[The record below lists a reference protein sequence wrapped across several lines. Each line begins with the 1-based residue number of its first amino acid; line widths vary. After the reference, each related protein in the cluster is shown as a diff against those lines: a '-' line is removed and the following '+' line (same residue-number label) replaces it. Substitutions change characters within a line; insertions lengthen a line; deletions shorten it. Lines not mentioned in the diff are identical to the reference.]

1 MTRREVFDRCAS
13 IVRGGGNLELSNTT
27 KLRLYG
33 LYKHITIGPCPDRI
47 PPLFATE
54 ARAKHQAWL
63 SCICMTE
70 IEAIRVYIELAAS
83 KSTTRD
89 HGLQQLLRDF
99 NDCHDNTDEKENYS
113 NNQESDNIN
122 ALDISESKVA
132 PPNRWTKQVPTPI
145 TLTESVLSHSG
156 VKPIFPRG
164 QLEINFS
171 DLRFAAVQCLSF
183 NITMTK
189 YLQVEKEI
197 VNNWKR
203 SSTDTDV
210 LVGLS
215 VRSLFDLYLRCK
227 VYPAQSEVIVT
238 PPINI
243 PGMMDIL
250 KYHGLKIV
258 GVDLPEYEGKNP
270 VIQVDING
278 VRAAITNKTVA
289 IMVIH
294 PFGMISTT
302 EDEMEELLLL
312 ARVRNIDLIED
323 CAECFTGL
331 GPSAYR
337 GSKHADISL
346 FSFGTIKTSTA
357 LGGGIGTVRDT
368 HIFDQM
374 KRKYLQMYPQQKQS
388 TYFQK
393 IILVGI
399 IKSIASS
406 PLIYG
411 VLYTFLNA
419 YLGLDVDELIS
430 SLTRSFPVNTKNS
443 SQSFGNNAQRALIA
457 QIRFRPCL
465 ALLALLNRRLVE
477 SKLRAPSW
485 DEKLERCKRIQKMI
499 KGSGLIQ
506 IGLPMPSIE
515 SLNTYWLYPV
525 LVQDPVATS
534 RDLLYKCFDAPR
546 GLSQLRSIDSEVPC
560 PNSEKIMSSVL
571 YLPVSHPQLT
581 ETRMQD
587 LITALES
594 STSTNMSTRL
604 PQNGKTYTLYK
615 IFLSAALM
623 YSYVAR
629 CVIKQNSFRTS
640 VIEIISDLAVLIF
653 IATGISVAVGVG
665 LRSAMADFYVS
676 SSNSFAKYCY
686 LIDKCSTRSI
696 SHPRLLD
703 VSTPISGG
711 PNGYPIDLTSV
722 LITGAT
728 GFVGSSLLYHLLT
741 RRQNQS
747 FTGFI
752 VLLCRPKHGKSGVE
766 RISELLNDPIFSFI
780 SEEEKQ
786 LFIRVVDGDV
796 TKVNAG
802 LSETDLMS
810 MSEKWNVS
818 RVFHCAA
825 SVSFTQSLE
834 DSASANITPSLV
846 LQSLTKQLKNPEA
859 KYIHIST
866 AFVHGSETGTLD
878 DPLSENLFSLRQYD
892 AIEIYRSMTG
902 TLFYAQSAMEEL
914 GFPNTY
920 TFSKCICEHL
930 LLSEDRGETL
940 IIRPSIV
947 GPAISDPY
955 EGWAGDKPSTIVAA
969 VCLQLK
975 SQWNIWCMGDENVPY
990 IPVDV
995 VAQFIISKAFDDSV
1009 KRRCEVDYN
1018 SLASSEESYE
1028 RISDDQLSCVITDE
1042 KSLSRSSSLTLPE
1055 QKELRIFNATWDV
1068 DSSHGAQFTW
1078 REFAVSVNHFGTVLG
1093 YFTRFTAYIV
1103 LVIATKIL
1111 PSLGLKQQHSKL
1123 LHTCFVTYPISSI
1136 LAVCDSFSYKP
1147 RLIGNLAKLQPFV
1160 DLPILFFPFTS
1171 QTFCFRS
1178 ELSAPDSIMG
1188 DRYLFTCLV
1197 AAHNFII
1204 REQNEKRTNVD
1215 NPRMSMQTLSVAGK
1229 ACSQKSMDLWWAL
1242 TQPKG
1247 NVFIRIAGYILIKLF
1262 RATCIDV
1269 TVDIT
1274 SLTRLQQD
1282 RTSGRKREHVVLAPT
1297 HRSMFDFL
1305 LISFVAFALP
1315 ELHIEIPYIVAA
1327 SEFAKLPIIGW
1338 FAGRARA
1345 IFIKRGG
1352 RQAPILVETV
1362 RQLKR
1367 DDECIEVFIEGTR
1380 SRDRRFAVPKTGFL
1394 RCLVETGGNHMI
1406 VPICI
1411 NYEKLPEQGLFA
1423 TEGIN
1428 SKLKTDGL
1436 FTWLYQAFLGE
1447 VCIGR
1452 IHVSASN
1459 PISLG
1464 DECRTPINFQDL
1476 ASQIQDGQKQGILVS
1491 QIHISAAAQALNLDE
1506 SVITRATSVCGCK
1519 RWPKTNHSVDIKLLE
1534 QDKESSAQLWSMMLH
1549 FGHIFS
1555 PSLSVSHP
1563 LWSAW
1568 LNPSGE
1574 RYHSESNIWKDKDVT
1589 LVTNAMIKIFD
1600 DADAMAILT
1609 MERLKQKGFC
1619 TPKLSHIL
1627 QFAMIESQEIMQ
1639 TPVIVMRRA
1648 IETKISFVSE
1658 FHRIEPI
1665 QSNVT
1670 KLKEL
1675 GDSKISGSQALGM
1688 WGYTDSKF
1696 VLQSDGEGAIG
1707 VVMKGSRYSL
1717 NGRSLKKLIPFIE
1730 YETNSHFN
1738 PLNEIA
1744 LDVTTLPCSPSD
1756 LDVHQI
1762 ERVMASVFKC
1772 SIAPM
1777 DRLHHGTS
1785 QAQEDIFLLR
1795 TGTTT
1800 DVRVP
1805 DLVAWPSSEEQ
1816 VKDLVS
1822 LSHEYGWCLLPFG
1835 GGTNVSQATRCP
1847 SKKQESR
1854 PIISVDMKLMN
1865 QIIWINEE
1873 DGLAHVEAGITG
1885 RHLVDQMRKKGYCIG
1900 HEPDSLEF
1908 STLGGWIAT
1917 KASGMKRGKYGNIE
1931 EIVKEVKVVGS
1942 GGLLDTENKSVGR
1955 SAIGLELVS
1964 LFLGSEGCLGIIT
1977 SATIKIWPLPES
1989 TEFDS
1994 VILPDFGQGILFAR
2008 DVAKLGPHAPAS
2020 VRLLDNDH
2028 FRLGQALHAESSL
2041 FETAVRQITMRL
2053 SPALQIA
2060 SKVSAVCATVL
2071 FEGTFDEVRDQKK
2084 RLRQI
2089 VVKHGG
2095 VQVGP
2100 RVGRAGYELTFSI
2113 AYLRDFALTYNFLGD
2128 SFETFAPWSKL
2139 DKIISATKGRI
2150 RKEHRERCL
2159 PGTPFIASRVTQLYH
2174 EGVCVYFYV
2183 CMNIEGI
2190 ECPSLLLSEIE
2201 HAAREEILV
2210 LGGSLS
2216 HHHGI
2221 GKIRTPFLDVIYSE
2235 GYRAALASVKISIDP
2250 ENIFGARNGIFS

>member
-1 MTRREVFDRCAS
+1 MTTRNIFDRSAAL
-13 IVRGGGNLELSNTT
+13 VRGGGNLELSNAT

-33 LYKHITIGPCPDRI
+33 LYKHVTLGPCPDQI

-54 ARAKHQAWL
+54 ARAKYQAWL
-63 SCICMTE
+63 SCKCMTE
-70 IEAIRVYIELAAS
+70 REAISAYIELAAS
-83 KSTTRD
+83 KNS
-89 HGLQQLLRDF
+89 GFQQLLREF
-99 NDCHDNTDEKENYS
+99 HDSHDKTDEETKLHTNHES
-113 NNQESDNIN
+113 DSISSPQESEPI
-122 ALDISESKVA
+122 AA
-132 PPNRWTKQVPTPI
+132 PPKRSTSQILRPI
-145 TLTESVLSHSG
+145 SFLETVLSYLG

-164 QLEINFS
+164 QLEISFS
-171 DLRFAAVQCLSF
+171 DLRFAAARCLSSDT
-183 NITMTK
+183 TMTR
-189 YLQVEKEI
+189 YLQEEKEI
-197 VNNWKR
+197 VNVWKSC
-203 SSTDTDV
+203 SSDPDV

-227 VYPAQSEVIVT
+227 VYPSQSEVIVV

-250 KYHGLKIV
+250 KYHGLKII
-258 GVDLPEYEGKNP
+258 GVDLPDYEGKNP
-270 VIQVDING
+270 VIRVDING
-278 VRAAITNKTVA
+278 VRAAITDKTVA

-294 PFGMISTT
+294 PFGIISTT
-302 EDEMEELLLL
+302 EDEMEELLVL
-312 ARVRNIDLIED
+312 ARGRNIDLIED

-331 GPSAYR
+331 GPTAYR
-337 GSKHADISL
+337 GSKHADLSL

-357 LGGGIGTVRDT
+357 LGGGIGTIRDT

-374 KRKYLQMYPQQKQS
+374 KRKYLHMYPQQKQS
-388 TYFQK
+388 SFFQK

-399 IKSIASS
+399 IKSIAGS
-406 PLIYG
+406 PLLYG
-411 VLYTFLNA
+411 FLYTFLNVF
-419 YLGLDVDELIS
+419 LGVDVDKLVS
-430 SLTRSFPVNTKNS
+430 SLTRSFLVNTKNTS
-443 SQSFGNNAQRALIA
+443 KVCDNNAQSVLIH
-457 QIRFRPCL
+457 QIRFRPCP

-485 DEKLERCKRIQKMI
+485 NEKLKRCNRIQTMI
-499 KGSGLIQ
+499 AESVSIQ
-506 IGLPMPSIE
+506 IGVPTPSVE

-525 LVQDPVATS
+525 LVEDPVATS

-546 GLSQLRSIDSEVPC
+546 GLSQLRTIDSEILC
-560 PNSEKIMSSVL
+560 PNAEKIMSSVL
-571 YLPVSHPQLT
+571 YLPISHPQLSKT
-581 ETRMQD
+581 YMQN
-587 LITALES
+587 LIIALER
-594 STSTNMSTRL
+594 STTMNKSTELSLSGKSYTMS
-604 PQNGKTYTLYK
+604 KT
-615 IFLSAALM
+615 FLSVALIC
-623 YSYVAR
+623 SYVAR
-629 CVIKQNSFRTS
+629 CVIKQHSFGAS
-640 VIEIISDLAVLIF
+640 VIGIISDLAVLLLIG
-653 IATGISVAVGVG
+653 TGISIAFGVG
-665 LRSAMADFYVS
+665 LRWVMADFYVNT
-676 SSNSFAKYCY
+676 SNSFAKYCT
-686 LIDKCSTRSI
+686 LIDKCSSQSI
-696 SHPRLLD
+696 SHPKLLD
-703 VSTPISGG
+703 MSTHMSGG
-711 PNGYPIDLTSV
+711 PNEYPIDPTSV

-741 RRQNQS
+741 RRQNQA

-752 VLLCRPKHGKSGVE
+752 VLLCRPKHGKNGFE

-786 LFIRVVDGDV
+786 LFIKVVEGDV
-796 TKVNAG
+796 TKAKAG
-802 LSETDLMS
+802 LSETDLICI
-810 MSEKWNVS
+810 SEKWNVT

-846 LQSLTKQLKNPEA
+846 LQSFTKQLENVEA

-866 AFVHGSETGTLD
+866 AFVHGSETGTPD
-878 DPLSENLFSLRQYD
+878 DPLSEKLFSLGQYD
-892 AIEIYRSMTG
+892 AMEIYRSMTG
-902 TLFYAQSAMEEL
+902 TQFYAESAMEEL

-947 GPAISDPY
+947 GPALCEPY
-955 EGWAGDKPSTIVAA
+955 EGWAGEKPSTIVAA

-975 SQWNIWCMGDENVPY
+975 SQWNIWCMGDQNVPY

-995 VAQFIISKAFDDSV
+995 AVQFIISKAFDDTF
-1009 KRRCEVDYN
+1009 KRKCEVDNN

-1028 RISDDQLSCVITDE
+1028 TISRYELLSCATTDE
-1042 KSLSRSSSLTLPE
+1042 KSLSRSSSLSLPE
-1055 QKELRIFNATWDV
+1055 LKECRIFNATWDV
-1068 DSSHGAQFTW
+1068 DSSRGAQFTW
-1078 REFAVSVNHFGTVLG
+1078 REFAVSVNHVGTVLG
-1093 YFTRFTAYIV
+1093 YFSRFTAYIV
-1103 LVIATKIL
+1103 LVIATKVL
-1111 PSLGLKQQHSKL
+1111 PSLKLKRRHSKL
-1123 LHTCFVTYPISSI
+1123 LHTCFVTFPMSSL
-1136 LAVCDSFSYKP
+1136 LAICDSFNYKP
-1147 RLIGNLAKLQPFV
+1147 QLIGDLEKLQPFV

-1178 ELSAPDSIMG
+1178 EISAPESVMG

-1197 AAHNFII
+1197 AAHNFILG
-1204 REQNEKRTNVD
+1204 EQKGKPSNVA
-1215 NPRMSMQTLSVAGK
+1215 NPRISMQTVSVAGK
-1229 ACSQKSMDLWWAL
+1229 ACPQKSMDLWWAL
-1242 TQPKG
+1242 LQPKG
-1247 NVFIRIAGYILIKLF
+1247 NFFIRIAGYFLIKLF

-1269 TVDIT
+1269 TVDVA
-1274 SLTRLQQD
+1274 SFTRLQQELK
-1282 RTSGRKREHVVLAPT
+1282 SGRKREHVVLAPT

-1338 FAGRARA
+1338 FASRAHA

-1352 RQAPILVETV
+1352 RQLPMLVETV

-1367 DDECIEVFIEGTR
+1367 EDECIEVFIEGTR

-1394 RCLVETGGNHMI
+1394 RCLVETGGNHLI

-1411 NYEKLPEQGLFA
+1411 NYEKLPEQGVFA
-1423 TEGIN
+1423 SEELN
-1428 SKLKTDGL
+1428 SKLNTDGL
-1436 FTWLYQAFLGE
+1436 FTWLCQAFFGKI
-1447 VCIGR
+1447 CIGK
-1452 IHVSASN
+1452 IHISASN
-1459 PISLG
+1459 PIPFG
-1464 DECRTPINFQDL
+1464 DECSTPINFQDL
-1476 ASQIQDGQKQGILVS
+1476 AGQIQNGQKQGILLS
-1491 QIHISAAAQALNLDE
+1491 QFHISAAAQALNVDE

-1519 RWPKTNHSVDIKLLE
+1519 RWPKTNHSMDITLSE
-1534 QDKESSAQLWSMMLH
+1534 QEKESSAQLWSIMLH

-1555 PSLSVSHP
+1555 PALSVSHP

-1568 LNPSGE
+1568 LDPSGV
-1574 RYHSESNIWKDKDVT
+1574 RDHSESNIRKDKDVT
-1589 LVTNAMIKIFD
+1589 LVANAMIKIFD
-1600 DADAMAILT
+1600 DADAMTTLT
-1609 MERLKQKGFC
+1609 IERLNQKGFC

-1627 QFAMIESQEIMQ
+1627 QFAMSESREKMR
-1639 TPVIVMRRA
+1639 TPIFVMRRA
-1648 IETKISFVSE
+1648 IETRINVVSE
-1658 FHRIEPI
+1658 SHKVEPI
-1665 QSNVT
+1665 QSKNT
-1670 KLKEL
+1670 RLKGLE
-1675 GDSKISGSQALGM
+1675 DKKVDGSQALGK
-1688 WGYTDSKF
+1688 WGYIDCKF
-1696 VLQSDGEGAIG
+1696 VLQTDGKGAIG
-1707 VVMKGSRYSL
+1707 VVMKGSRNSL

-1730 YETNSHFN
+1730 HETNSHFD
-1738 PLNEIA
+1738 PLNERA
-1744 LDVTTLPCSPSD
+1744 LDVTTLLCSPSD

-1762 ERVMASVFKC
+1762 EKVMTSVFKC
-1772 SIAPM
+1772 SIAPI

-1795 TGTTT
+1795 AGISSA
-1800 DVRVP
+1800 VRVP

-1822 LSHEYGWCLLPFG
+1822 LSHKHGWCLIPFG

-1847 SKKQESR
+1847 SKEQEPR

-1873 DGLAHVEAGITG
+1873 DGLAHIEAGITG
-1885 RHLVDQMRKKGYCIG
+1885 KLLVDEMRKKGYCIG

-1942 GGLLDTENKSVGR
+1942 GGLLATDNKSVGR

-1977 SATIKIWPLPES
+1977 SATIKIWPLPEI

-1994 VILPDFGQGILFAR
+1994 VIFPDLGQGILFAR

-2028 FRLGQALHAESSL
+2028 FRLGQALHAERSL
-2041 FETAVRQITMRL
+2041 LETAVLQISMRL
-2053 SPALQIA
+2053 SPGLQIA
-2060 SKVSAVCATVL
+2060 SKLSAVCATIL
-2071 FEGTFDEVRDQKK
+2071 FEGTLEEVRDQKK
-2084 RLRQI
+2084 RMRQI

-2095 VQVGP
+2095 AQVGP
-2100 RVGRAGYELTFSI
+2100 RIGRAGYELTFSI

-2139 DKIISATKGRI
+2139 DIIIAATKERI
-2150 RKEHRERCL
+2150 RKEHLERCL

-2174 EGVCVYFYV
+2174 EGVCVYFYM
-2183 CMNIEGI
+2183 CMNIEGV
-2190 ECPSLLLSEIE
+2190 ERPSDLLTEIE
-2201 HAAREEILV
+2201 HAARKVILEH
-2210 LGGSLS
+2210 GGSLT

-2221 GKIRTPFLDVIYSE
+2221 GKIRAPFLDRIYSE
-2235 GYRAALASVKISIDP
+2235 RYRATLASVKTSIDP
-2250 ENIFGARNGIFS
+2250 ENLFGARNGIFS